1 MNWRRSEWISVTTLI
16 TLAGWI
22 AWASSKKTVWD
33 ETAMTVEIIRPKIE
47 MHEQQ
52 LAVINAKLD
61 DMQEDLKYLRR
72 HTR

>member
-1 MNWRRSEWISVTTLI
+1 MNWRRSEFISAATLI

-33 ETAMTVEIIRPKIE
+33 QTAVTVDIIRPKLE
-47 MHEQQ
+47 LHDQQ

-61 DMQEDLKYLRR
+61 DIQEDLKWIRR
-72 HTR
+72 HSR